1 MKVIFLKDVKGSGKK
16 GEIKEVS
23 DGYANNFLI
32 KQGLAKKVDATAL
45 SEHRIQKEAND
56 YHKEQERLA
65 AMEVKKQIDGKNIVL
80 KIKCGDNGKTF
91 GAITSKEIADA
102 LGGYGIKLDKK
113 KIELSESIK
122 LIGSYK
128 ITAKV
133 YPNITATFTLEVA
146 PDQK

>member
-45 SEHRIQKEAND
+45 NENRTQKEATD

-65 AMEVKKQIDGKNIVL
+65 ALEIKKQIDGKNIML
-80 KIKCGDNGKTF
+80 KIKCGENGKTF
-91 GAITSKEIADA
+91 GAITSKEIAEA
-102 LGGYGIKLDKK
+102 LSNYGIKLDKK

-122 LIGSYK
+122 LIGNYK

-133 YPNITATFTLEVA
+133 YPNISATFNLEVVGA
-146 PDQK
+146 

>member
-45 SEHRIQKEAND
+45 SEHRIQKEATD

-65 AMEVKKQIDGKNIVL
+65 AMEVKNQIDGKNIVL

-102 LGGYGIKLDKK
+102 LSGYGIKLDKK

-128 ITAKV
+128 ITVKV
-133 YPNITATFTLEVA
+133 YPGISASFTLEVV
-146 PDQK
+146 PE

>member
-16 GEIKEVS
+16 GELKEVS

-32 KQGLAKKVDATAL
+32 KQGLAKKADNTAL
-45 SEHRIQKEAND
+45 NENKTQKEAND

-65 AMEVKKQIDGKNIVL
+65 ALEVKKQIDGRDIVL

-91 GAITSKEIADA
+91 GAITAKEIAEA
-102 LGGYGIKLDKK
+102 LNANGIKLDKK
-113 KIELSESIK
+113 KIEIPEAIK

-128 ITAKV
+128 ITAKI
-133 YPNITATFTLEVA
+133 YPNISAQFNLQVVS
-146 PDQK
+146 DK

>member
-16 GEIKEVS
+16 GELKEVS

-32 KQGLAKKVDATAL
+32 KQGLAKKADNTAL
-45 SEHRIQKEAND
+45 NENKTQKEAND

-65 AMEVKKQIDGKNIVL
+65 ALEVKKQLSGRDIVL

-91 GAITSKEIADA
+91 GAITAKEIAEA
-102 LGGYGIKLDKK
+102 LNANGIKLDKK
-113 KIELSESIK
+113 KIEIPEAIK

-128 ITAKV
+128 ITAKI
-133 YPNITATFTLEVA
+133 YPNISAQFNLQVVS
-146 PDQK
+146 DK